1 MVFRKILINFSY
13 IPWLGCAGT
22 GFLTQIATGQSAS
35 GDLTTI
41 YSIIFDCSII
51 DEVKNLKKLSNPQAF
66 NKEFIF
72 ISIQLKFSLKHK
84 TCEKH
89 KKFLKWNG

>member
-22 GFLTQIATGQSAS
+22 GSWTQIPTGQSAS

-51 DEVKNLKKLSNPQAF
+51 DEVKNLKKYLIPKHLIKNYFYF
-66 NKEFIF
+66 NSAETRAIVTQT
-72 ISIQLKFSLKHK
+72 I
-84 TCEKH
+84 
-89 KKFLKWNG
+89 GY